1 MPTCVIC
8 LNALRNPAALPCG
21 HVFCYDCIVKVVRN
35 VQPFTQQH
43 FCATCRAPYTIANI
57 DSALI
62 PTHLRPH
69 LTPAIRKLCLDFT
82 VPAATPEASPASEC
96 DRLRSENASLRACCE
111 IWRKRAA
118 VHAAASLGLV
128 GLARLTRD
136 EVIKC
141 KQEKLEIE
149 AKYNALKRAHP
160 SDPVKYE

>member
-1 MPTCVIC
+1 MPGSLHDRYAT
-8 LNALRNPAALPCG
+8 ALS
-21 HVFCYDCIVKVVRN
+21 
-35 VQPFTQQH
+35 FTGLDRH
-43 FCATCRAPYTIANI
+43 SISAWVANI

-82 VPAATPEASPASEC
+82 VPSATPEASPASEC